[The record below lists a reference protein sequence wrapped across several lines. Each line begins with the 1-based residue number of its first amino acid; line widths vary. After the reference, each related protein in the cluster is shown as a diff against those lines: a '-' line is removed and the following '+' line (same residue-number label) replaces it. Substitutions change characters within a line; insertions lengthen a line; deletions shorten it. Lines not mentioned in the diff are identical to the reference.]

1 MRTKYMRHT
10 LSRGETD
17 MEKQK
22 KVEVLLGDMEFG
34 EFVIRTSTGDD
45 CFKIAL
51 VQRVKEKLLVD
62 ADKAGEVGERGLERH
77 DCYLIPSQYDG
88 EVWYSRNAWD
98 KEED

>member
-1 MRTKYMRHT
+1 
-10 LSRGETD
+10 

-51 VQRVKEKLLVD
+51 VHRVKEKLLVD
-62 ADKAGEVGERGLERH
+62 ADKAMEEGERGRERH
-77 DCYLIPSQYDG
+77 DCYLIPSLYGG
-88 EVWYSRNAWD
+88 EVWYSRNAWQEC
-98 KEED
+98 EEAA